1 MVEVNL
7 WVRPKMGG
15 NVHRAKNAKRE
26 LAVCRTPPPFLPVPC
41 REAGRRWRIH
51 HSGGKMPKEAVAID
65 TLWVV
70 VAGCL
75 VLLMHAGFAMLEV
88 GLVRMKHAGAV
99 AAKILANLAYAIV
112 AFWAVGYAIAFGNGN
127 NFLGSTGWFL
137 SLGEGENFQSLAYSA
152 VDEPTK
158 FFFQAMFASIALA
171 IVWGTMLDR
180 TKFGAY
186 LPFAL
191 IFVGVIYPIVA
202 HWVWGG
208 GWLFDHGFQDFAGS
222 GVVHVCGASAALAG
236 AIVLGPR
243 IGKFKDGKPVPIPG
257 HSMPLA
263 MLGIFIL
270 WVGWMGFNAGSFLS
284 AVGKRLGEVIVVTN
298 LAGAFGVLGAMLMA
312 RLLLG
317 TLDMGMMGNGAIAGL
332 GAIAGPCAFV
342 APWGGA
348 VIGFIAGSVMVPMV
362 LLVDRVRVDDPIGAI
377 AGHGMGGTIGV
388 LSAGF
393 LTTPAAA
400 KELGGH
406 AGLVYGD
413 HSFTQ
418 LGWQFVGWISIA
430 SFTFGAAYAC
440 FWAIKKTIGLRAPES
455 AELAGLDISEH
466 GMFGYP
472 ERFIEVV
479 GAEPEE
485 HADSD
490 LAASAPSS

>member
-1 MVEVNL
+1 M
-7 WVRPKMGG
+7 PISG
-15 NVHRAKNAKRE
+15 
-26 LAVCRTPPPFLPVPC
+26 AVVPP
-41 REAGRRWRIH
+41 A
-51 HSGGKMPKEAVAID
+51 SVAID
-65 TLWVV
+65 TIWVV

-99 AAKILANLAYAIV
+99 VAKILANLAYAVV

-127 NFLGSTGWFL
+127 DFAGSTGWFL
-137 SLGEGENFQSLAYSA
+137 QLGKGHNFESLAYSV

-186 LPFAL
+186 LPFSL

-208 GWLFDHGFQDFAGS
+208 GWLFQHGFQDFAGS
-222 GVVHVCGASAALAG
+222 GVVHVCGAAAALAG
-236 AIVLGPR
+236 AVVLGPR
-243 IGKFKDGKPVPIPG
+243 IGKFKDGKAVPIPG

-270 WVGWMGFNAGSFLS
+270 WVGWMGFNAGSFL
-284 AVGKRLGEVIVVTN
+284 AAIGKRLGEVIVVTN

-312 RLLLG
+312 RLMLG
-317 TLDMGMMGNGAIAGL
+317 TLDIGMMGNGAIAGL

-342 APWGGA
+342 SPVGGA
-348 VIGFIAGSVMVPMV
+348 IIGFVAGSAMVPMV
-362 LLVDRVRVDDPIGAI
+362 LLVDRVRIDDPIGAI
-377 AGHGMGGTIGV
+377 AGHGMGGTIG
-388 LSAGF
+388 LLGAGF
-393 LTTPAAA
+393 LTTADRA
-400 KELGGH
+400 KDLGAGH
-406 AGLVYGD
+406 AGVFSGGG
-413 HSFTQ
+413 FGQ
-418 LGWQFVGWISIA
+418 LGWQLLGWLAIA
-430 SFTFGAAYAC
+430 SFSFSAAYVVFTAV
-440 FWAIKKTIGLRAPES
+440 AKTAGLRAPEG
-455 AELAGLDISEH
+455 AELAGLDIAEH

-472 ERFIEVV
+472 ERFIEVI

-485 HADSD
+485 AVTHSELPKRAEVR
-490 LAASAPSS
+490 P